1 MIPKRPIFKSN
12 SSIIS
17 NEQKQPSR
25 DVLRKR
31 CSRNMQQIY
40 RRTPMSKCD
49 FNKIAKQLYWNH
61 TSAYVFSCKF
71 ATYFRTTF
79 LRNTSGR
86 LLLNEVLNW
95 NYFDRSYQ
103 CHSNVRFT
111 NTDIKKTDV
120 FLNENSLFK

>member
-25 DVLRKR
+25 DVLPKR
-31 CSRNMQQIY
+31 CSRNMRQIY

-79 LRNTSGR
+79 FRNTSRR

-95 NYFDRSYQ
+95 NYFDRSFE

-111 NTDIKKTDV
+111 NTNIKKPDV